1 MTTSTRTRRP
11 VGWLRSDREYGR
23 ARTQLDGL
31 VAAALAQAEEV
42 DALVR
47 DLWDVPPVYGELLSR
62 ASERL
67 VDTAME
73 LASVRDRMARY
84 ERLAA

>member
-1 MTTSTRTRRP
+1 MTTSTRTHRA
-11 VGWLRSDREYGR
+11 VGWLRSDRDYGR

-31 VAAALAQAEEV
+31 VADAFAQAEEV

-47 DLWDVPPVYGELLSR
+47 DLWDVPPVYGELLWR

-84 ERLAA
+84 ERSAA